1 MPGTIS
7 GLKQFLCPGN
17 PRFTDKDLP
26 DLKDKVI
33 IVTGSNTGLGKE
45 IAQLVYSKNAKVYM
59 MARSEEKTKKAIESI
74 KAAVPKS
81 SGDLVFIRLDLAD
94 LTTIK
99 DSADQFLQREQKLHI
114 LFNNA
119 GVGYPDRD
127 AKTKQG
133 YELQLGV
140 NCIGAFAL
148 TKFLTPTLVS
158 TAKTSPPSSI
168 RVIWV
173 SSSAAEAISP
183 KGFVE
188 GLPQIQE
195 RSAIDKYSL
204 SKLGNYLHS
213 TEFAARYKMDGVV
226 SISLN
231 PGALDSEFWRDQ
243 GAMTTW
249 VLRRTLLHAPVYG
262 AYTNLFAAFS
272 DEITLAQS
280 GSHIAPW
287 GMMWKVSKEMV
298 DASKTIAEG
307 GTGIARQFWA
317 WTEEQVRIYF

>member
-7 GLKQFLCPGN
+7 SIQQFLCPAK
-17 PRFTDKDLP
+17 PRFTDKDVP
-26 DLKDKVI
+26 DLKGKVI

-45 IAQLVYSKNAKVYM
+45 IAQIVYSKNAMVYM

-74 KAAVPKS
+74 KAAAPYS
-81 SGDLVFIRLDLAD
+81 SGDLRFIRLDLAD

-99 DSADQFLQREQKLHI
+99 SSADQFLQKEEKLHV

-119 GVGYPDRD
+119 GVGYPDKD

-148 TKFLTPTLVS
+148 TKLLTPTLIS
-158 TAKTSPPSSI
+158 TAKVSPPNTT
-168 RVIWV
+168 RVVWV
-173 SSSAAEAISP
+173 SSSAAEAVSP

-188 GLPQIQE
+188 GLAKFQE
-195 RSAIDKYSL
+195 KGALDKYSL

-213 TEFAARYKMDGVV
+213 TEFATRHRTDGVI
-226 SISLN
+226 SMSLN

-243 GAMTTW
+243 GAVTTW
-249 VLRRTLLHAPVYG
+249 FLRRTLLHPPVYG

-272 DEITLAQS
+272 PEVTLAQS

-287 GMMWKVSKEMV
+287 GMMWKISKEMIE
-298 DASKTIAEG
+298 ASKTKAEG
-307 GTGIARQFWA
+307 GTGISQQFWA
-317 WTEEQVRIYF
+317 WTEAQVKPYL